1 MKKRTI
7 SATAIFHY
15 ACSAVFLIFA
25 YAASQEPRIM
35 TTVRAM
41 YTTKTS
47 LETRFDLHIYWKVRE
62 KEETQSGMIFLAPGD
77 KFRVELGSTIWVCNG
92 ETYWQ
97 SDKDDK
103 GTQVVIKRLADVN
116 VTMHPSHVLN
126 TYVAKYVYRLKEET
140 GSAAIV
146 EWTADSLAGQ
156 TEATVIRMSIDKKS
170 GKILSLFIID
180 KSGNE
185 TAYTF
190 KKVKF
195 PAKLPEKTF
204 EYTPPKGASILDM
217 RN

>member
-7 SATAIFHY
+7 LMNAIFRY
-15 ACSAVFLIFA
+15 ACGGVFLIFA
-25 YAASQEPRIM
+25 YAASQEPPIM
-35 TTVRAM
+35 KTVRAM

-47 LETRFDLHIYWKVRE
+47 LETKIDLHIFWKVRE
-62 KEETQSGMIFLAPGD
+62 REETKSGVIFLAPGD
-77 KFRVELGSTIWVCNG
+77 KFRVELAAAIWVSNG

-103 GTQVVIKRLADVN
+103 GVQVVIKRLADVN
-116 VTMHPSHVLN
+116 VALHPSHVLN
-126 TYVAKYVYRLKEET
+126 TYVEKYVYRLKEET
-140 GSAAIV
+140 GSVAVV
-146 EWTADSLAGQ
+146 EWNADSLAGQ

-170 GKILSLFIID
+170 GKIFSLFIVD

-185 TAYTF
+185 TTYTF
-190 KKVKF
+190 KKTKF
-195 PAKLPEKTF
+195 PEKLPEKLF